1 MPRPAAPAFEH
12 RDHDHREPEPRRIQ
26 AWRQPSLD
34 QSVVERRHPVEELP
48 RLVTVGPDESGRRRA
63 GGDVGGDHQ
72 VGEIGDEQ
80 VRQTNEKVPYVVN
93 RLGERYRSDRQL
105 LAVMVVEAPLMAHSP
120 GNCTAPRRLRTTQ
133 STVARDW
140 PPFVLV
146 AGLLLIGLVADDD
159 GLNGGR
165 VGRNERVG
173 RAGIEPATKGL

>member
-1 MPRPAAPAFEH
+1 M
-12 RDHDHREPEPRRIQ
+12 
-26 AWRQPSLD
+26 
-34 QSVVERRHPVEELP
+34 
-48 RLVTVGPDESGRRRA
+48 
-63 GGDVGGDHQ
+63 
-72 VGEIGDEQ
+72 
-80 VRQTNEKVPYVVN
+80 N

-120 GNCTAPRRLRTTQ
+120 GNCTAPRRLRTTH
-133 STVARDW
+133 SPVARDW

-146 AGLLLIGLVADDD
+146 PGLLLIGLVADDD